1 MTRVVTVSSLS
12 EAAAANGAILGGGTL
27 LMRQVNDAPQEVPN
41 LVQVTDP
48 ALRSLTVDSQS
59 WHIGAGVTMAEII
72 AHPDLA
78 ALHPVA
84 RSIGG
89 PALRNMASVGGNL
102 FAPHPY
108 GDFAVALLALG
119 AEVVWSDG
127 RTQDIETVLRDRAT
141 VQGVVQSIRVPK
153 VAPDALKYRKVSR
166 TKPKG
171 ISVMSIAV
179 HLETSGGVISA
190 ARVAFGAMGPRP
202 MRAPAA
208 EAALRGARLDTHAVA
223 AACAACARDLAPFDD
238 AIASA
243 WYRTEVAP
251 VHLRRCLLG
260 EI

>member
-1 MTRVVTVSSLS
+1 MTRVLTVPTLA
-12 EAAAANGAILGGGTL
+12 EAAHADGAILGGGTL

-41 LVQVTDP
+41 LVHVTDP
-48 ALRSLTVDSQS
+48 ALRAVSSDASH
-59 WHIGAGVTMAEII
+59 WHIGAGVSMAQII
-72 AHPDLA
+72 ANTDLA

-108 GDFAVALLALG
+108 GDFTVALLALG
-119 AEVVWSDG
+119 AEVIWSDG
-127 RTQDIETVLRDRAT
+127 RPQDVEVFLRGREMAR
-141 VQGVVQSIRVPK
+141 GAVQSLRVSK
-153 VAPDALKYRKVSR
+153 TTPDALKYRKVSR

-179 HLETSGGVISA
+179 VLDHAGGQIAS
-190 ARVAFGAMGPRP
+190 ARVAFGAMGPTP
-202 MRAPAA
+202 MRALSA
-208 EAALRGARLDTHAVA
+208 EAALRGARLDAGGVA
-223 AACAACARDLAPFDD
+223 AACAACANDLTPADD

-243 WYRTEVAP
+243 WYRAQVAP

-260 EI
+260 ES